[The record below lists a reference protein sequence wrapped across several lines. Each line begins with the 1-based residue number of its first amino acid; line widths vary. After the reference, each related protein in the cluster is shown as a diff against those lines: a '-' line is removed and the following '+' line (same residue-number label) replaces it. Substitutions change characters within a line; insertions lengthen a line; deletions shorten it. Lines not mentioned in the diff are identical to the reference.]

1 MFKAFKLEEWTVL
14 TFFQTLFF
22 PTKYAPFYLKIEEEF
37 KNDDYK
43 GEMTK
48 IDENDFL

>member
-1 MFKAFKLEEWTVL
+1 MFKAFKLEEWIVL
-14 TFFQTLFF
+14 IFFKHCFL
-22 PTKYAPFYLKIEEEF
+22 PTKYALFYLKIEEAF

-43 GEMTK
+43 GKTTK